1 MGTGSFPVVKR
12 PGRGIDH
19 PPHLAPRLSRAIPL
33 LSLWTFVTFSRVNFN
48 YIIII
53 IIIIIIVV
61 VITSMV
67 VDRNGVVL
75 LILVI

>member
-12 PGRGIDH
+12 PGLGVDH
-19 PPHLAPRLSRAIPL
+19 PPHLAPRLSRAVPVL
-33 LSLWTFVTFSRVNFN
+33 PLWTFVTFSRVNFN
-48 YIIII
+48 FIISIIII
-53 IIIIIIVV
+53 VVV